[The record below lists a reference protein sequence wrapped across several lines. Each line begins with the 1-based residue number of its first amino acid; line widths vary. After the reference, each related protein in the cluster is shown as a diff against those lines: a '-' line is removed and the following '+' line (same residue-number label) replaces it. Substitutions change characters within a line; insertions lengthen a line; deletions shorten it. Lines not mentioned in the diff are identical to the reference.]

1 MRKDGF
7 TFIECIVAIGILSII
22 AVSILPIID
31 SSFKQFSNIRVKNEL
46 RNIAQSTIEVLKS
59 DDELSNE
66 LIDELETIDIMKVK
80 EDYIQNDY
88 MCIIKKLY
96 DSEHLMEVEVMAIY
110 SSNKDKDVEE
120 IALKASIKK

>member
-1 MRKDGF
+1 
-7 TFIECIVAIGILSII
+7 
-22 AVSILPIID
+22 ILPIID